1 VTLQRPLAAAL
12 VAAVLVAGTPACGGD
27 GSNSSSGKDSGE
39 KTSRAVGL
47 ESVRSTKPVVVWA
60 VGDGADGERYS
71 REVGRLIERGKPDR
85 FLYLGDVYEE
95 GTAKEFKDNYAP
107 VFGKFA
113 DITAP
118 TPGNHEW
125 GRRDEGYRPYWKSI
139 LGKDIPDYYRFNVGG
154 WEILSLNTEA
164 PHDEG
169 SPQVR
174 WLRSN
179 LPGDGTCRLA
189 FWHRPR
195 YSFGEHGDQP
205 DVTPLWNALRGR
217 AVLIVNGHEH
227 NTERFAPRD
236 GITELVAGEGG
247 RGIYEITPAERAQ
260 LAYGNDT
267 DFGALRLKLR
277 PGRADYRFVAVSG
290 KTLDSGSVR
299 CKRATESESQPV
311 SAF

>member
-1 VTLQRPLAAAL
+1 MKVYRVFTAAL
-12 VAAVLVAGTPACGGD
+12 VAAVLVTGAAACGGE
-27 GSNSSSGKDSGE
+27 GKSGAAEHVARTSGIESASSN
-39 KTSRAVGL
+39 
-47 ESVRSTKPVVVWA
+47 KPVVVWA
-60 VGDGADGERYS
+60 VGDGADGEPYGRQ
-71 REVGRLIERGKPDR
+71 VGRLIERGKPDR

-125 GRRDEGYRPYWKSI
+125 GRRDEGYRPYWKKV
-139 LGKDIPDYYRFNVGG
+139 LGKDIPDYYRFTVGG
-154 WEILSLNTEA
+154 WEILSLNSEA

-179 LPGDGTCRLA
+179 LSGDGTCRLA

-195 YSFGEHGDQP
+195 YSFGDHGDQP
-205 DVTPLWNALRGR
+205 DIQPLWNALRGR

-247 RGIYEITPAERAQ
+247 RGIYPIKPEERAQ
-260 LAYGNDT
+260 LA
-267 DFGALRLKLR
+267 LQS
-277 PGRADYRFVAVSG
+277 P
-290 KTLDSGSVR
+290 
-299 CKRATESESQPV
+299 
-311 SAF
+311 

>member
-1 VTLQRPLAAAL
+1 LISA
-12 VAAVLVAGTPACGGD
+12 AAVLFAVAGGALGCGSSND
-27 GSNSSSGKDSGE
+27 GSAGSASAQTQERSGIASAK
-39 KTSRAVGL
+39 
-47 ESVRSTKPVVVWA
+47 STKQVIVWA
-60 VGDGADGERYS
+60 VGDGADGEPYGR
-71 REVGRLIERGKPDR
+71 RVGRLIERNDPDR
-85 FLYLGDVYEE
+85 FFYLGDVYEE
-95 GTAKEFKDNYAP
+95 GTAQEFKDNYAP

-125 GRRDEGYRPYWKSI
+125 GRRDEGYRPYWKKI
-139 LGKDIPDYYRFNVGG
+139 LGKDIPDYYRFTVGG
-154 WEILSLNTEA
+154 WEILSLNSEA
-164 PHDEG
+164 PHDEA

-236 GITELVAGEGG
+236 GITELVAGGGG
-247 RGIYEITPAERAQ
+247 RGIYAIKPDERAR
-260 LAYGNDT
+260 LAFANDS

-299 CKRATESESQPV
+299 CRQATENESQPV
-311 SAF
+311 RAFERDS